1 MVQHILAKSRIVGK
15 PVDIIEETALF
26 FRGEVEPV
34 GHFRLAEMEAAVQV
48 CGRRGDLFQII
59 RVNGHNDPL
68 VFLHVDLG
76 EIVAF
81 KLVDQEQVSVLDIVK
96 AVVDEKLLPARD
108 GVVDLVTVMDV
119 HVHGFFV
126 II

>member
-1 MVQHILAKSRIVGK
+1 MVQHILAKSRIVWK
-15 PVDIIEETALF
+15 TVDIIEEAALF
-26 FRGEVEPV
+26 FRGEMEPV
-34 GHFRLAEMEAAVQV
+34 GHFRLAEVETAVQV